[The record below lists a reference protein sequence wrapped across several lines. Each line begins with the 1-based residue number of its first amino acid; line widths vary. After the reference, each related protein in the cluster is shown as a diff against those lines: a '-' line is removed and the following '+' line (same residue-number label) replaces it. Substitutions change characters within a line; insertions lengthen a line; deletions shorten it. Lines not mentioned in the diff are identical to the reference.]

1 MTTVSELEEYETVE
15 LTDDVLA
22 HFGVKGMHW
31 GVKRAASAVTA
42 PGRRNVAA
50 IGKGLGGIAKQGNK
64 NVHAIGNAVGKAHAA
79 RVTSLNNAATKRVDK
94 HGELGAATREAGRA
108 VVLNLMIHSAGK
120 KIAKDIG
127 PGNPRAQVGVQ
138 VAAAA
143 LRTAVS
149 VKALMNIR
157 NNDRAANRIN
167 AAAGNPKGQY
177 VDRASKR

>member
-1 MTTVSELEEYETVE
+1 MSNQNELEEYETVE

-31 GVKRAASAVTA
+31 GVKKAASSVAGAPRAAARQ
-42 PGRRNVAA
+42 GLHNVQA
-50 IGKGLGGIAKQGNK
+50 IGG
-64 NVHAIGNAVGKAHAA
+64 AVSRVGAA
-79 RVTSLNNAATKRVDK
+79 RGAQLNKAATARVNK
-94 HGELGAATREAGRA
+94 HGELGAASREAGRA

-127 PGNPRAQVGVQ
+127 PNNPRAQVGVQ

-157 NNDRAANRIN
+157 QNDKAAQRMNV
-167 AAAGNPKGQY
+167 AAGRPKNQY
-177 VDRASKR
+177 VSRASKR